1 MNKKILV
8 TIFTL
13 IFVLILG
20 VTVQAK
26 SSENLLKEE
35 VEFYAN
41 SFDEND
47 LENITKEDILKIYDE
62 ITEEYTNDEIADM
75 LIKNKEEI
83 VEGGVE
89 ESILTAGAEF
99 IRNTDQDEIRDI
111 LENDIDYE
119 QIKQRLN
126 NNENIGDIL
135 TSMAVEAPV
144 EQKATITLKIL
155 LSNSIVKSVVVSI
168 IILFI
173 YMTII
178 RWSIYNK
185 ANKHG
190 FAAIIPL
197 YRQITLYKIC
207 GLSPWLMLLWLVPIF
222 RLDSNVYYCNYE
234 KILAC

>member
-47 LENITKEDILKIYDE
+47 LENINKEDILKIYDE

-75 LIKNKEEI
+75 LIENKEEI

-119 QIKQRLN
+119 QIKERLK
-126 NNENIGDIL
+126 NNESIDEIL
-135 TSMAVEAPV
+135 TSMVVEAPA

-155 LSNSIVKSVVVSI
+155 LSNSIVKTVVVSI

-178 RWSIYNK
+178 RWIIYNK

-234 KILAC
+234 EILAC

>member
-75 LIKNKEEI
+75 LIENKEEI

-119 QIKQRLN
+119 QIKERLK
-126 NNENIGDIL
+126 NNESIDEIL
-135 TSMAVEAPV
+135 TSMVVEAPA

-155 LSNSIVKSVVVSI
+155 LSNSIVKTVVVSI

-178 RWSIYNK
+178 RWIIYNK

-234 KILAC
+234 EILAC

>member
-75 LIKNKEEI
+75 LIENKEEI

-119 QIKQRLN
+119 QIKQSLN

-144 EQKATITLKIL
+144 EQKA
-155 LSNSIVKSVVVSI
+155 
-168 IILFI
+168 
-173 YMTII
+173 
-178 RWSIYNK
+178 
-185 ANKHG
+185 
-190 FAAIIPL
+190 
-197 YRQITLYKIC
+197 
-207 GLSPWLMLLWLVPIF
+207 
-222 RLDSNVYYCNYE
+222 
-234 KILAC
+234 

>member
-75 LIKNKEEI
+75 LIENKEEI
-83 VEGGVE
+83 VELEVFGITEEELE
-89 ESILTAGAEF
+89 ESKE
-99 IRNTDQDEIRDI
+99 
-111 LENDIDYE
+111 
-119 QIKQRLN
+119 
-126 NNENIGDIL
+126 
-135 TSMAVEAPV
+135 
-144 EQKATITLKIL
+144 
-155 LSNSIVKSVVVSI
+155 VKEESDDNVS
-168 IILFI
+168 
-173 YMTII
+173 
-178 RWSIYNK
+178 SESK
-185 ANKHG
+185 
-190 FAAIIPL
+190 
-197 YRQITLYKIC
+197 
-207 GLSPWLMLLWLVPIF
+207 
-222 RLDSNVYYCNYE
+222 
-234 KILAC
+234 

>member
-75 LIKNKEEI
+75 LIENKEEI
-83 VEGGVE
+83 VQGGVE

-119 QIKQRLN
+119 QIKERLK
-126 NNENIGDIL
+126 NNESIDEIL
-135 TSMAVEAPV
+135 TSMVVEAPA

-155 LSNSIVKSVVVSI
+155 LSNSIVKTVVVSI

-178 RWSIYNK
+178 RWIIYNK

-234 KILAC
+234 EILAC

>member
-1 MNKKILV
+1 MNKKNLV

-62 ITEEYTNDEIADM
+62 VTEEYTNDEIADM
-75 LIKNKEEI
+75 LIENKEEI

-119 QIKQRLN
+119 QIKERLK
-126 NNENIGDIL
+126 NNESIDEIL
-135 TSMAVEAPV
+135 TSMVVEAPA

-155 LSNSIVKSVVVSI
+155 LSNSIVKTVVVSI

-178 RWSIYNK
+178 RWIIYNK

-234 KILAC
+234 EILAC

>member
-62 ITEEYTNDEIADM
+62 VTEEYTNDEIADM
-75 LIKNKEEI
+75 LIENKEEI

-119 QIKQRLN
+119 QIKERLK
-126 NNENIGDIL
+126 NNESIDEIL
-135 TSMAVEAPV
+135 TSMVVEAPA

-155 LSNSIVKSVVVSI
+155 LSNSIVKAVVVSI

-178 RWSIYNK
+178 RWIIYNK

-234 KILAC
+234 EILAC

>member
-20 VTVQAK
+20 VTVQSK

-75 LIKNKEEI
+75 LIENKEEI

-119 QIKQRLN
+119 QIKQR
-126 NNENIGDIL
+126 
-135 TSMAVEAPV
+135 
-144 EQKATITLKIL
+144 
-155 LSNSIVKSVVVSI
+155 
-168 IILFI
+168 
-173 YMTII
+173 
-178 RWSIYNK
+178 
-185 ANKHG
+185 
-190 FAAIIPL
+190 
-197 YRQITLYKIC
+197 
-207 GLSPWLMLLWLVPIF
+207 
-222 RLDSNVYYCNYE
+222 
-234 KILAC
+234 

>member
-47 LENITKEDILKIYDE
+47 LENINKEDILKIYDE

-75 LIKNKEEI
+75 LIENKEEI
-83 VEGGVE
+83 VQGGVE

-119 QIKQRLN
+119 QIKERLK
-126 NNENIGDIL
+126 NNESIDEIL
-135 TSMAVEAPV
+135 TSMVVEAPA

-155 LSNSIVKSVVVSI
+155 LSNSIVKTVVVSI

-178 RWSIYNK
+178 RWIIYNK

-234 KILAC
+234 EILAC

>member
-47 LENITKEDILKIYDE
+47 LENINKEDILKIYDE

-75 LIKNKEEI
+75 LIENKEEI
-83 VEGGVE
+83 VQGGVE

-119 QIKQRLN
+119 QIKERLK
-126 NNENIGDIL
+126 NNESIDEIL
-135 TSMAVEAPV
+135 TSMVVEAPA

-155 LSNSIVKSVVVSI
+155 LSNSIVKTVVVSI

-178 RWSIYNK
+178 RWIIYNK

-207 GLSPWLMLLWLVPIF
+207 ALSPWLMLLWLVPIF

-234 KILAC
+234 EILAC